1 MGEMLATVAA
11 MRIQVTEA
19 MYAALKA
26 SNLGYHMNQRGEVD
40 IKVSR
45 QRTIT
50 VNRLRAID
58 ADVAT

>member
-26 SNLGYHMNQRGEVD
+26 SNLGYIMNQRGEVD

-50 VNRLRAID
+50 VNGLRAID

>member
-1 MGEMLATVAA
+1 

-26 SNLGYHMNQRGEVD
+26 SNLGYIMNQRGEVD

-50 VNRLRAID
+50 VNRLRVID